1 MDENK
6 VKEIIRQEL
15 ERFSTQNQFA
25 VSKIPAHDHDGV
37 GSLRVDANDLEFG
50 LPYFRLIN
58 LTTTPSSFMAGAIAS
73 VAGTLYICNG
83 TSWIKVGSQ

>member
-15 ERFSTQNQFA
+15 ERFSAQNQFS

-37 GSLRVDANDLEFG
+37 GSLRVDANDL
-50 LPYFRLIN
+50 N
-58 LTTTPSSFMAGAIAS
+58 LDCHILG
-73 VAGTLYICNG
+73 
-83 TSWIKVGSQ
+83 